1 MSHQEGLVI
10 QGCGGDPQEWLDGIN
25 GILTENQILL
35 DGTKFEDAY
44 LFKHDGVTNLLFPMD
59 GKANLNVGRLAMWR
73 IGTHETFGGTW
84 LSDYVDNRL
93 GGFVKEHQGK
103 PDCPLIGQDGNI
115 FNLMGIASRT
125 LREAGLADQAKEM
138 CQRIHASGSYGEALN
153 IIGDYRELR
162 GQALYDYLQSEEGRR
177 KHFDRMV
184 DDEGNEIGVEL
195 HNEEIRRQ
203 YDKDRQHRRYLE
215 RMIEEDLK
223 QLSHDGN
230 KSIPAFAVMIHIVEL
245 DLQIADL
252 LPKCHAFY
260 LILVR

>member
-1 MSHQEGLVI
+1 MSIKNITTDDLRKMNHQVGLVI

-93 GGFVKEHQGK
+93 GGFVKEHRGK

-125 LREAGLADQAKEM
+125 LREAGLADQSKEM

-153 IIGDYRELR
+153 IIGDYVNIT
-162 GQALYDYLQSEEGRR
+162 S
-177 KHFDRMV
+177 V
-184 DDEGNEIGVEL
+184 DDGEDEG
-195 HNEEIRRQ
+195 
-203 YDKDRQHRRYLE
+203 
-215 RMIEEDLK
+215 ED
-223 QLSHDGN
+223 DDEDYE
-230 KSIPAFAVMIHIVEL
+230 MEM
-245 DLQIADL
+245 
-252 LPKCHAFY
+252 
-260 LILVR
+260 